1 MNIAFPLLLAGLLGA
16 GPVGP
21 DGRPL
26 IKKLGTI
33 GVDTVETTPIV
44 FNGILYRYES
54 DRVSKGCSWF
64 VEHDTGRTTTPFAHG
79 WIFGSA
85 FADGGTMYVTGTRSH
100 PNSTEVHMFVS
111 TDPSL
116 AKWQDY
122 AALQLP
128 GYGIFNTSICN
139 AKDKYVMAFEI
150 DKPAAEAGVAF
161 TIRFATSTDMR
172 HWLVTPADCVY
183 SKDRYTAAPAI
194 RYQDGWYYLF
204 YLEAIRAGYENRG
217 GSGGFGFETYVV
229 RSRNLVRWE
238 LSPLNPVLRATA
250 DDRLIANPK
259 LAQAQRQRIAK
270 AVDANNSDLDF
281 CEYQGRV
288 ILNYSWG
295 NQLGVEH
302 LAEAVYEGSQAD
314 FLRGWFPDAKPA
326 AQHR

>member
-1 MNIAFPLLLAGLLGA
+1 MNIAFPLLLAALLGA

-64 VEHDTGRTTTPFAHG
+64 VEHDTGRTTPPFGSG

-85 FADGGTMYVTGTRSH
+85 FADNGTMYVTGTRSH

-128 GYGIFNTSICN
+128 GYGIFNTSICK
-139 AKDKYVMAFEI
+139 AKDKFVMAFEI

-172 HWLVTPADCVY
+172 HWSVTPADCVY

-204 YLEAIRAGYENRG
+204 YLEVIRAGYENRG

-250 DDRLIANPK
+250 DDRLVANPK
-259 LAQAQRQRIAK
+259 LAQAHQQRIAK

-314 FLRGWFPDAKPA
+314 FLRGWFPDRKPA
-326 AQHR
+326 AKHR